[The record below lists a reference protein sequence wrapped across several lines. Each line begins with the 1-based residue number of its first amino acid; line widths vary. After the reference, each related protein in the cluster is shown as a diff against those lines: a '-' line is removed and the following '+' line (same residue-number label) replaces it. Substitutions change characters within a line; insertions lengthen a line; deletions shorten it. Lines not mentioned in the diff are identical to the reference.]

1 MKNSIIPF
9 IFMLFTVSCIAQK
22 KITWQ
27 DLAQVEYVDKYYA
40 EYDEYF
46 LFPNFSEHVKS
57 LHNKKVSITGYF
69 LNISPSGNLYILS
82 KKPMASCFFC
92 GMAGPETA
100 IELQFDSKPT
110 FRTDDI
116 VTVTGILKLNDE
128 DVKHFNYIITNSKA
142 IRAD

>member
-1 MKNSIIPF
+1 
-9 IFMLFTVSCIAQK
+9 
-22 KITWQ
+22 
-27 DLAQVEYVDKYYA
+27 
-40 EYDEYF
+40 
-46 LFPNFSEHVKS
+46 
-57 LHNKKVSITGYF
+57 
-69 LNISPSGNLYILS
+69 
-82 KKPMASCFFC
+82 MASCFFC

-100 IELQFDSKPT
+100 IELQFDLKPT